1 VSGREWSAHAAA
13 NAKLA
18 AATASLYE
26 AHHGPVAAAAAA
38 ANSGFVRAQ
47 ETNREVLTSA
57 GVEYVAVRDAK
68 HAMKAARSGLKAATA
83 VSRLSPEELAAA
95 SQDLAT
101 LLAQIQRQ
109 QAALAAA
116 AGVDAAAT
124 SDAAAAAAAAAA
136 GAHGI
141 AAAAA
146 VADAGSPLVRFEN
159 IQVGLNLA
167 PSQGPVLL
175 GVSYNGAVGSGE
187 QQQMLM
193 GQFQVDAS
201 DSSSE
206 ELGLTLADVL
216 RNDVLSALKTRHR
229 SLSALM

>member
-1 VSGREWSAHAAA
+1 
-13 NAKLA
+13 
-18 AATASLYE
+18 LYE

-38 ANSGFVRAQ
+38 ANSGFVKAQ
-47 ETNREVLTSA
+47 EVSREVLTTA
-57 GVEYVAVRDAK
+57 VVEYVAVRDAK
-68 HAMKAARSGLKAATA
+68 HVMKAARSGLKAATA

-95 SQDLAT
+95 SQDLT
-101 LLAQIQRQ
+101 VLLVQIQRQ
-109 QAALAAA
+109 QAALAAT
-116 AGVDAAAT
+116 AGLDAAAA

-136 GAHGI
+136 EAVVVGANGI

-146 VADAGSPLVRFEN
+146 VADAGSPLVRFDN

-216 RNDVLSALKTRHR
+216 RNDVLSALKTRHS

>member
-124 SDAAAAAAAAAA
+124 SDAAAAAAAAA

-146 VADAGSPLVRFEN
+146 VADAGSPLVRFDN